1 MASKRKRTE
10 SSTGLTFGL
19 ASLLYYNQRKADSLM
34 DQGKYADA
42 EPLYREALD
51 GCRRELGDAHALT
64 LIVINN
70 LANSLRKQAEIK
82 LAEAER
88 LTGKEQLD
96 GTAVNAL
103 MLLAKEGASSL

>member
-1 MASKRKRTE
+1 MLGDAHRDTLTSINNLAISLKR
-10 SSTGLTFGL
+10 L
-19 ASLLYYNQRKADSLM
+19 
-34 DQGKYADA
+34 GKCA
-42 EPLYREALD
+42 EAEKLYREALD
-51 GCRRELGDAHALT
+51 GYRRELGDAHPDT
-64 LIVINN
+64 LMVINN

-96 GTAVNAL
+96 GTAVDAL